1 MVLTLEVVDGV
12 HFIECPHRSYF
23 VSSCLIESESI
34 TLIDAGRTE
43 SPEETIYPYIKSMGR
58 ERSEISH
65 LILTHAHWDHCA
77 GATQIRKD
85 TGCRIGVHNL
95 EAPFLKDQKLVSKV
109 LSERF
114 PSLHFNEM
122 SDFVGLNP
130 DFVFRGGELLNLDG
144 IILKVI
150 FAPGHSQGSCCI
162 LIDSNNVCVAGDSA
176 QGMGEER
183 PLIFHNINDY
193 IDSMKRLS
201 LEQIEVLL
209 NGHPFPPFKKGVLRK
224 EEVNEHFRTSWVCA
238 KRLIDGVNKI
248 LTNSEKLMSVIEI
261 SQSLKDSR
269 PITIGCIL
277 EELERRG
284 KAKRSMGENGNYLW
298 INAQKG

>member
-1 MVLTLEVVDGV
+1 VVLTLEVVDGV

-23 VSSCLIESESI
+23 VSSCLIESEGI
-34 TLIDAGRTE
+34 ILIDAGRTE
-43 SPEETIYPYIKSMGR
+43 SPKDAIYPYIKSMGR
-58 ERSEISH
+58 EPSEISH
-65 LILTHAHWDHCA
+65 LVLTHAHWDHCA

-85 TGCRIGVHNL
+85 TGCRIGVHDL

-122 SDFVGLNP
+122 TDFVGLNP
-130 DFVFRGGELLNLDG
+130 DFIFRGGELLDFDG

-150 FAPGHSQGSCCI
+150 FTPGHSQGSCCI
-162 LIDSNNVCVAGDSA
+162 LIDSNNVCIAGDSA

-183 PLIFHNINDY
+183 PLIFHNITDY
-193 IDSMKRLS
+193 IDSMRSLS
-201 LEQIEVLL
+201 LEKIEVLL

-224 EEVNEHFRTSWVCA
+224 AEVYEHFRNSQICA
-238 KRLIDGVNKI
+238 EKLIDGVI
-248 LTNSEKLMSVIEI
+248 EVLTTSEKLMSVSEI

-277 EELERRG
+277 EDLERRG
-284 KAKRSMGENGNYLW
+284 EAKRSIGENGYYLW